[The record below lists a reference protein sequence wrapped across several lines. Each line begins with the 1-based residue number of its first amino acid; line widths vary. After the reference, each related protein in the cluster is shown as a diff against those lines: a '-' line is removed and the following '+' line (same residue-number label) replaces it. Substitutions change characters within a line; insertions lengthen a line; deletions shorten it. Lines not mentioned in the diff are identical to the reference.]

1 MQEPKLN
8 VAIRAIL
15 GPIAISLADVAFYVA
30 IVKVIKAVLL
40 CVSSNVTN
48 TAA

>member
-15 GPIAISLADVAFYVA
+15 GPIAISLINVAFYIA
-30 IVKVIKAVLL
+30 IIKVVKVVLL
-40 CVSSNVTN
+40 YMFFNIINIVV
-48 TAA
+48 